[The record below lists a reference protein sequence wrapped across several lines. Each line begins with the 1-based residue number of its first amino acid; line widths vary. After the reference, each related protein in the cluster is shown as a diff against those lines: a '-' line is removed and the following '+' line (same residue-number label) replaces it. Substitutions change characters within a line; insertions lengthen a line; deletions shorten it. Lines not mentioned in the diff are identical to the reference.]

1 MNKIFAVMSS
11 VYQMGKKSSMSFAV
25 SQLLSMHG
33 FYRKKSDEDYL
44 SMLYRRFFRGKRKL
58 NLENPQT
65 LTEKVQWLKLYD
77 HRSFYTD
84 MVDKYEVKKIVAER
98 VGAEHVI
105 PTLGVY
111 DCFEDIDFEALPDQ
125 FVLKCTHDS
134 GGIFFCRD
142 KEKFNKEE
150 ARAFFERRLSSEPFW
165 QSREWAYKNIKPRII
180 AEPLIDE
187 LGKLDSVEYKVSC
200 FDGKVGFI
208 TVCRGIAHSSFDV
221 RKNDFY
227 DRDFNFLPFR
237 TLYYENS
244 GIENEKPDN
253 LDEIVS
259 FCEKI
264 SEGIPYVRVDFY
276 LLNGKIYFGETTFY
290 TWGGFIHF
298 VPEEW
303 DKKLGDLIKL
313 PAKRQV

>member
-1 MNKIFAVMSS
+1 MNKIFVVIKS
-11 VYQMGKKSSMSFAV
+11 VYEMGKKSSMSFAV

-33 FYRKKSDEDYL
+33 FYKKKTDADYL
-44 SMLYRRFFRGKRKL
+44 SMLYRRFFKGKKKL
-58 NLENPQT
+58 NLDNPQT
-65 LTEKVQWLKLYD
+65 LTEKVQWLKLND
-77 HRSFYTD
+77 HRPFYPN
-84 MVDKYEVKKIVAER
+84 MVDKYEVKKLVAER
-98 VGAEHVI
+98 VGEEHII
-105 PTLGVY
+105 PTLGIY
-111 DCFEDIDFEALPDQ
+111 DKFDDIDFDTLPDK

-134 GGIFFCRD
+134 GGNYFCKDKSQFD
-142 KEKFNKEE
+142 KEAAK
-150 ARAFFERRLSSEPFW
+150 AFFARRLTSEPFW
-165 QSREWAYKNIKPRII
+165 QSREWAYKDVKPRII
-180 AEPLIDE
+180 AEPFIEE
-187 LGKLDSVEYKVSC
+187 LGNLNSVEYKVSC

-208 TVCRGIAHSSFDV
+208 TVCRGIAHAKFEE

-244 GIENEKPDN
+244 GIENEKPEN
-253 LDEIVS
+253 LEEIVE

-264 SEGIPYVRVDFY
+264 SAGIPYVRVDFY
-276 LLNGKIYFGETTFY
+276 ILDGKIYFGETTFY

-313 PAKRQV
+313 PEKEL